1 MSLDEFLF
9 GKIARYFK
17 NRRQAAAHLQD
28 RTVKLEDIKNRLT
41 LLARS
46 LTGQPIEIFPAE
58 REGGYKGNNFFLP
71 TTFSHFNT
79 VEENLS
85 FYFFRIFYLTEQK
98 NKALNWF
105 FTEALEATK
114 AQQLAT
120 ENAPAVL
127 QQLQNNFPLV
137 YELYEVLLSKWHLQT
152 PPNQLPDLS
161 WWYGKLMQ
169 DEKTT
174 AGNKPDA
181 LKNFTDKVKTA
192 SIQPK
197 TTLKAKAV
205 EEIRSIMVDTKQQED
220 YVFTHN
226 FEKVE
231 TAEEFSGS
239 WRDFDGDDELESHQ
253 NALDELNMNLTVR
266 VDDTVHSVYQSDFI
280 ENSTIAESET
290 SEPTPICWQYDEWD
304 YRTKAYRPDYC
315 KLYAYQQTAKDVAYY
330 QQILR
335 QYAVVLSGLRKML
348 ATLNNKWQQQHRQ
361 TQGQELDIDSVL
373 DYYTDLRN
381 HTTPSEKI
389 YISPRKKEKD
399 IAILL
404 LLDISLS
411 SDGYVAGNRI
421 IDIEKQAALLFG
433 EILNEYAIDF
443 SIHCFYSK
451 TRNYATYMTLKA
463 FDEQWEQARFKV
475 GAAQP
480 MGYTRIG
487 VALRHSCR
495 LIQERQAKSKWVIIL
510 SDGKPNDFD
519 KYEGKYG
526 IEDVK
531 QVLREMHERH
541 INSYALAIESD
552 AKYYLPQMFGSNHYQ
567 ILDSPNELLG
577 ALVKLYERIKMQ
589 S

>member
-17 NRRQAAAHLQD
+17 DRKKAAAHVQD
-28 RTVKLEDIKNRLT
+28 RTVQLADIKNRLT

-46 LTGQPIEIFPAE
+46 LTGQAIEIFPAE

-71 TTFSHFNT
+71 TTFSHFST

-85 FYFFRIFYLTEQK
+85 FYFFRIFYLSEQK
-98 NKALNWF
+98 NNALNWF
-105 FTEALEATK
+105 NTQSLDTLI
-114 AQQLAT
+114 AQQIAA
-120 ENAPAVL
+120 ENAPTIL

-137 YELYEVLLSKWHLQT
+137 HELYELLLAKWYLQT
-152 PPNQLPDLS
+152 TNPKQLPDLS
-161 WWYGKLMQ
+161 WWYGKVMQ

-174 AGNKPDA
+174 DKAHDA

-205 EEIRSIMVDTKQQED
+205 EEIRSIIVDTKQQED

-253 NALDELNMNLTVR
+253 NALDELNLNLTVR

-280 ENSTIAESET
+280 ENSTVAESE
-290 SEPTPICWQYDEWD
+290 ENEATPICWQYDEWD
-304 YRTKAYRPDYC
+304 YRSKSYRRDYC
-315 KLYAYQQTAKDVAYY
+315 KLYAQQQTAKDIAYY
-330 QQILR
+330 QQSLR
-335 QYAVVLSGLRKML
+335 DYAVVLSGLRKML
-348 ATLNNKWQQQHRQ
+348 TSVNNKWQQQRRQ
-361 TQGQELDIDSVL
+361 TQGQELDMDSVV
-373 DYYTDLRN
+373 DYYTDLKNR
-381 HTTPSEKI
+381 TTPSEKI
-389 YISPRKKEKD
+389 YVSPRKKEKD
-399 IAILL
+399 LAILL

-451 TRNYATYMTLKA
+451 TRNYASYMTLKA
-463 FDEQWEQARFKV
+463 FDEKWEQARYKV

-480 MGYTRIG
+480 LGYTRIG
-487 VALRHSCR
+487 VALRHSYR
-495 LIQERQAKSKWVIIL
+495 LIQERQAKNKWIIIL

-531 QVLREMHERH
+531 QVLREMHERR

-552 AKYYLPQMFGSNHYQ
+552 AKYYLPQMFGNNHYQ
-567 ILDSPNELLG
+567 ILGSPNELLG